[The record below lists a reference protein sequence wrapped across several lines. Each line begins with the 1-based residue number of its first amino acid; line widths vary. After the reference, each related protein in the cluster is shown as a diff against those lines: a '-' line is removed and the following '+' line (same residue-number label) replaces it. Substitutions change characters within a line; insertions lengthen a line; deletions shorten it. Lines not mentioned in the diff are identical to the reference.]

1 MPHTTSTTTVRHI
14 RRLPVG
20 AEAKSGG
27 GVHFRT
33 WAPDHRRVDV
43 VIERSGGR
51 EEQNLERE
59 PDGHFSNLVAGVRAG
74 DRYWMRIDGH
84 DRLLPDPASR
94 FQPDGPHGASEIVD
108 PFVFRWTDES
118 WPGVTPRGQV
128 IYEMHVGTF
137 TREGTWGAA
146 ARELTELASLGVT
159 LIELMPVAEFA
170 GRFGW
175 GYDGVDLFAPTRLYG
190 RPDDFRAFV
199 DRAHAAGLGVILDVV
214 YNHLGPDGNHLREFA
229 GAYFSNRSNDWGDS
243 FNFDGPGSEGVRE
256 FFIAN
261 AGYWIEEYHLDGLR
275 LDATQSMPDRSREH
289 IIAEI
294 GRRARTAAGART
306 IVLIAENEP
315 QETRLVRPPERDG
328 YGLDAL
334 WNDDFHHSA
343 MVALTGRTEA
353 YYSDHR
359 GTAQELLS
367 AAKWGYLFQ
376 GQRYAWQ
383 RQRRGT
389 PAFDL
394 APEQFVTFLENHD
407 QVANTVAGRRTH
419 ALTSPGRLRAMTAL
433 LLLAPQTPMLF
444 QGQEFAASAPFM
456 YFADHEP
463 GLAHEVRTGRIAFL
477 RQFASIATLD
487 ATELPDPG
495 DTRTFEACKLDLAE
509 RERHATVYAL
519 HRDLL
524 RLRREDAAFAAPR
537 PRGVDGAVLTRDAFV
552 LRFFV
557 PDGDDRLLI
566 VNLGPTLSR
575 RSMPEPLFAPPPHMG
590 WDVLWSSEQTRYGGS
605 GTSPVESDDEWRI
618 PAEAAVVLRPG
629 PRADRR
635 RENRRRTPSR
645 RA

>member
-1 MPHTTSTTTVRHI
+1 
-14 RRLPVG
+14 
-20 AEAKSGG
+20 
-27 GVHFRT
+27 
-33 WAPDHRRVDV
+33 
-43 VIERSGGR
+43 
-51 EEQNLERE
+51 
-59 PDGHFSNLVAGVRAG
+59 
-74 DRYWMRIDGH
+74 
-84 DRLLPDPASR
+84 
-94 FQPDGPHGASEIVD
+94 
-108 PFVFRWTDES
+108 
-118 WPGVTPRGQV
+118 
-128 IYEMHVGTF
+128 
-137 TREGTWGAA
+137 
-146 ARELTELASLGVT
+146 
-159 LIELMPVAEFA
+159 
-170 GRFGW
+170 
-175 GYDGVDLFAPTRLYG
+175 
-190 RPDDFRAFV
+190 
-199 DRAHAAGLGVILDVV
+199 
-214 YNHLGPDGNHLREFA
+214 
-229 GAYFSNRSNDWGDS
+229 
-243 FNFDGPGSEGVRE
+243 VRE